1 MKSDMI
7 PITETHSEL
16 SQILKMESFLKTV
29 IDGKL
34 LNIFEER
41 SILLD
46 VWQGSEYTSGLLHMN
61 TLSS

>member
-16 SQILKMESFLKTV
+16 SQTLKIELFLKTG

-34 LNIFEER
+34 LNTFAER

-46 VWQGSEYTSGLLHMN
+46 V
-61 TLSS
+61 

>member
-29 IDGKL
+29 IDRKL

-46 VWQGSEYTSGLLHMN
+46 V
-61 TLSS
+61 

>member
-7 PITETHSEL
+7 PITKTHSEL
-16 SQILKMESFLKTV
+16 SQTLKMKSFLKTV

-34 LNIFEER
+34 LNISEER

-46 VWQGSEYTSGLLHMN
+46 V
-61 TLSS
+61 

>member
-1 MKSDMI
+1 MKNDMI

-16 SQILKMESFLKTV
+16 SQTSKIELFLKTV

-34 LNIFEER
+34 LNTFAER

-46 VWQGSEYTSGLLHMN
+46 V
-61 TLSS
+61 